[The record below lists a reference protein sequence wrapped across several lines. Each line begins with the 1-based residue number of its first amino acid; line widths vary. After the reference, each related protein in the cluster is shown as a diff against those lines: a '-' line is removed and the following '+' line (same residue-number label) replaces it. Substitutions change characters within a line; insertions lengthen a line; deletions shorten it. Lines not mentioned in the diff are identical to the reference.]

1 MFDSKFIATLFAVA
15 ISVIAI
21 CNINTNRITSN
32 EGFGFGSLP
41 STETRTSIIGANSMQ
56 DYYDGKTYSLDRAAV
71 ENLTHKT
78 NSPNIRTYDS
88 AGLSKTMQDY
98 AERTYN
104 SSDAKIYQDYAQ
116 RTYNSPNLDQTYQEY
131 QQPHQSVERYQN
143 NEQENTFNAFPKG
156 EFFSTPSF
164 DSTLSPRFDNVGYG
178 AHISYNYNQLNHDT
192 HAAPAHP
199 LDYGNMVKGKE
210 KSIEPYIAEKSLM
223 KPNYSE
229 GNYNSLAGGDLMVTS
244 DLFPVQN
251 MSSLNSVDKNGLPT
265 QCVFFERI
273 IHSNRNNRRRS
284 QGDPIRGDL
293 PIAPINNGWF
303 NTSANPVDDLQ
314 QGAMNV
320 IGGMG
325 SESSKMFSE
334 FIRKAGGKTTVG
346 GVDTA
351 ESRSMSTNQNMNT
364 VQVSR

>member
-32 EGFGFGSLP
+32 EGFGFGGLP
-41 STETRTSIIGANSMQ
+41 STETRKEYFAANSMQ
-56 DYYDGKTYSLDRAAV
+56 DYFDGKTYSVPRGVV
-71 ENLTHKT
+71 EGLKDKNKT
-78 NSPNIRTYDS
+78 MHDS
-88 AGLSKTMQDY
+88 SSLGKTMQDY

-104 SSDAKIYQDYAQ
+104 SSDAKMYQDYAE
-116 RTYNSPNLDQTYQEY
+116 RTYNSSGLV
-131 QQPHQSVERYQN
+131 QQAPVERFT
-143 NEQENTFNAFPKG
+143 NESEPA
-156 EFFSTPSF
+156 FFSTSNF
-164 DSTLSPRFDNVGYG
+164 QSNLSPRGVEPFVGPYARE
-178 AHISYNYNQLNHDT
+178 AHVRYDQPSRENMAVPTN
-192 HAAPAHP
+192 P
-199 LDYGNMVKGKE
+199 LGYAKCVEGFV
-210 KSIEPYIAEKSLM
+210 EPYISENSLM

-251 MSSLNSVDKNGLPT
+251 MSALNGVDKNGQPT

-293 PIAPINNGWF
+293 PIVPINNGWF
-303 NTSANPVDDLQ
+303 NTSASPIDDLQ

-325 SESSKMFSE
+325 SESSKRFAE
-334 FIRKAGGKTTVG
+334 FIKESGGRTTVA
-346 GVDTA
+346 GVDT
-351 ESRSMSTNQNMNT
+351 ELSTNQSMNT
-364 VQVSR
+364 VQASRR

>member
-32 EGFGFGSLP
+32 EGFGFGGLP
-41 STETRTSIIGANSMQ
+41 STERRIDYIAANSME
-56 DYYDGKTYSLDRAAV
+56 DYYDGKTYSLSLADV
-71 ENLTHKT
+71 ESLRNKNKNNT
-78 NSPNIRTYDS
+78 NVTTYDS
-88 AGLSKTMQDY
+88 SGLSKTMQDY
-98 AERTYN
+98 AQRTYN
-104 SSDAKIYQDYAQ
+104 SSALGQMYQNYGQQQASVQDYGQ
-116 RTYNSPNLDQTYQEY
+116 RTYNGSDLGQT
-131 QQPHQSVERYQN
+131 YQN
-143 NEQENTFNAFPKG
+143 NEQENRTNAFNKG
-156 EFFSTPSF
+156 DFYSTANF
-164 DSTLSPRFDNVGYG
+164 QANLSPRGNNADVGAY
-178 AHISYNYNQLNHDT
+178 AREAFVSYNQPSRENMATPTIN
-192 HAAPAHP
+192 P
-199 LDYGNMVKGKE
+199 LGYANYVEGFVQ
-210 KSIEPYIAEKSLM
+210 PYSAENSLM

-229 GNYNSLAGGDLMVTS
+229 GNYNSLGGGDLMVTS
-244 DLFPVQN
+244 DLLPVQN
-251 MSSLNSVDKNGLPT
+251 MSSLNGVDKNGQPT

-325 SESSKMFSE
+325 SESSKMFAD
-334 FIRKAGGKTTVG
+334 FIQKAGGKTTVG

-351 ESRSMSTNQNMNT
+351 LMKSVSTNKNMNT

>member
-1 MFDSKFIATLFAVA
+1 LFLFSFFSINKMFDSKFIATLFAVA

-32 EGFGFGSLP
+32 EGFGFGGLP
-41 STETRTSIIGANSMQ
+41 STETRKEYFAANSMQ
-56 DYYDGKTYSLDRAAV
+56 DYFDGNTYSVPRGVV
-71 ENLTHKT
+71 E
-78 NSPNIRTYDS
+78 
-88 AGLSKTMQDY
+88 GLKDKNKTMQDY

-104 SSDAKIYQDYAQ
+104 SSG
-116 RTYNSPNLDQTYQEY
+116 LG
-131 QQPHQSVERYQN
+131 QQAPVERFT
-143 NEQENTFNAFPKG
+143 NESEPA
-156 EFFSTPSF
+156 FFSTSNF
-164 DSTLSPRFDNVGYG
+164 QSNLSPRGVEPFVGPY
-178 AHISYNYNQLNHDT
+178 ARESYVRYDQPSRENMAVPTN
-192 HAAPAHP
+192 P
-199 LDYGNMVKGKE
+199 LGYANCVEGFV
-210 KSIEPYIAEKSLM
+210 EPYISQNSLM

-251 MSSLNSVDKNGLPT
+251 MSALNGVDKNGQPT

-293 PIAPINNGWF
+293 PIVPINNGWF
-303 NTSANPVDDLQ
+303 NTSASPIDDLQ

-325 SESSKMFSE
+325 SESSKRFAE
-334 FIRKAGGKTTVG
+334 FIKESGGRTTVA
-346 GVDTA
+346 GVDT
-351 ESRSMSTNQNMNT
+351 ELTTNQSMNT
-364 VQVSR
+364 VQALRR

>member
-32 EGFGFGSLP
+32 EGFGFGCLP
-41 STETRTSIIGANSMQ
+41 STDTRIEYIGANSMQ
-56 DYYDGKTYSLDRAAV
+56 DYYDGNTYSISRNDLDSLTNKNKTNIKTY
-71 ENLTHKT
+71 EG
-78 NSPNIRTYDS
+78 Y
-88 AGLSKTMQDY
+88 GLNKTMQDDY

-104 SSDAKIYQDYAQ
+104 SSNLAEN
-116 RTYNSPNLDQTYQEY
+116 RT
-131 QQPHQSVERYQN
+131 
-143 NEQENTFNAFPKG
+143 NAFTKG
-156 EFFSTPSF
+156 DFVSTANF
-164 DSTLSPRFDNVGYG
+164 QANLSPRGVNGDVGPY
-178 AHISYNYNQLNHDT
+178 AREAFVSYNQPSRENMATPIN
-192 HAAPAHP
+192 P
-199 LDYGNMVKGKE
+199 LGYANYVEGFV
-210 KSIEPYIAEKSLM
+210 EPYVAEKSLM

-229 GNYNSLAGGDLMVTS
+229 GNYNSLGGGDLMVTS
-244 DLFPVQN
+244 DLLPVQN
-251 MSSLNSVDKNGLPT
+251 MSSLNGVDKNGQPT

-325 SESSKMFSE
+325 SESSKTFVD
-334 FIRKAGGKTTVG
+334 FIQKSGGRETIG
-346 GVDTA
+346 GVDI
-351 ESRSMSTNQNMNT
+351 SSSMRSMSTNQNMNT